1 MQRKKQ
7 NLGCVCRNIFDDYL
21 GDDHTRDGG
30 GSENYDDNDFD
41 EKLWNFMILGNEELV
56 EEMMGKGRVLGGL
69 TAQVIIIIMR
79 SSDDDH
85 HHHEIIIVITLI
97 IASSHYENHQKR
109 NP

>member
-69 TAQVIIIIMR
+69 TAQVIIIIIIMR
-79 SSDDDH
+79 SYDDDQM
-85 HHHEIIIVITLI
+85 IIIVIIVI
-97 IASSHYENHQKR
+97 IAYLQKSS
-109 NP
+109 